1 MCILPLLPAA
11 AAAGGAAAAAGGAA
25 ASAITIGSVLQT
37 AGAVAGVV
45 GALSSG
51 INSYNASKTQVAE
64 IENQKRIEAGLNS
77 TDEQRSRQKFKS
89 LFAQQRADLVARG
102 VSLDSPT
109 AVFLGETAAR
119 EMVYEAQA
127 IRQRGLAT
135 QGELTSQQ
143 RAARARGRNSLI
155 KGGFSAADTLL
166 TAAPEIWPEL
176 LA

>member
-1 MCILPLLPAA
+1 MCVPQLLPLF
-11 AAAGGAAAAAGGAA
+11 AAGGGAAAAGGAA
-25 ASAITIGSVLQT
+25 ASAVTIGSVLQT

-51 INSYNASKTQVAE
+51 INSYNASKVQATE
-64 IENQKRIEAGLNS
+64 IERQKTVEARLNA

-89 LFAQQRADLVARG
+89 LFAEQRADLVARG
-102 VSLDSPT
+102 VALDSPT

-119 EMVYEAQA
+119 EMVFEAQS

-135 QGELTSQQ
+135 QAELTSQQ
-143 RAARARGRNSLI
+143 RAVRARGRNALI